1 MKEKKDAVVLQGF
14 FSSILSLFIS
24 LPSLFSDVTC
34 IFPFFYKRGTQHNTT
49 KRHRGM
55 STWLSS

>member
-24 LPSLFSDVTC
+24 LFLLF
-34 IFPFFYKRGTQHNTT
+34 F
-49 KRHRGM
+49 
-55 STWLSS
+55 